1 MRPLICYEDLF
12 GEDFAHSVLGPDAAT
27 LFANATNLAWF
38 GRHMV
43 QEQHQQFSR
52 MRAIEFQRPF
62 IRATNTGA
70 TGVINHRGEVTASL
84 PAWTTGILEAQVE
97 GRLGRPRMRAGW
109 RVPACGRSG
118 RWRCCACCRHGCGAD
133 APLEPA
139 PTALESPLPDRW
151 GLHALSSSAPQ
162 EPWPHDAHLPANH
175 SEAPSLLGC
184 PGLRPAAA
192 L

>member
-1 MRPLICYEDLF
+1 VRPLICYEDLF
-12 GEDFAHSVLGPDAAT
+12 GEDFAASVLGPDAAT
-27 LFANATNLAWF
+27 VFANATNLAWF

-97 GRLGRPRMRAGW
+97 GRLGETPYARWVSLAGLW
-109 RVPACGRSG
+109 
-118 RWRCCACCRHGCGAD
+118 
-133 APLEPA
+133 PLW
-139 PTALESPLPDRW
+139 AL
-151 GLHALSSSAPQ
+151 ALMLI
-162 EPWPHDAHLPANH
+162 LPAGFGRRR
-175 SEAPSLLGC
+175 A
-184 PGLRPAAA
+184 R
-192 L
+192 